1 MQTGELPLDDLLA
14 RLDLPNTQHTWR
26 DTTERAANEGWSYQE
41 FLAVLL
47 VQELNFRQ
55 VSRLHRLCREAQ
67 FPFQKTSEDFDF
79 AQVSACCKEVIKG
92 YMDQSFV
99 AAGRSLLLVGPEK
112 SGKTHL
118 AVAIAYQ
125 GIQNGFD
132 ALYTTAGRML
142 QELDQAVE
150 QGRWREGLAR
160 FTRPDV
166 LIVDEIDETLPRLD
180 RLYLVLNERY
190 AARRSV
196 ILATRTPPGQWAL
209 PQREQMLLASIL
221 EQVIERGQILH
232 LEIVAEDPDPEPEVL
247 SVEDLASSL
256 PPPPPLET
264 LDRTTPPAPQPPRVS
279 GVQERRV
286 HRRYSANFEVNAT
299 SNHNFFTGFCQ
310 DISEGGIF
318 LATHDIRPVGELVD
332 LQFSLPCG
340 HTVRTAG
347 IVRWQRV
354 CATEEGAWPGIGVE
368 FLALSP
374 EDLRA
379 IQAFFAQRE
388 PLFHV

>member
-1 MQTGELPLDDLLA
+1 MQTGELPLEDLLA
-14 RLDLPNTQHTWR
+14 RLDLLHAQHSWR
-26 DTTERAANEGWSYQE
+26 DTAERAANEGWSYQE

-55 VSRLHRLCREAQ
+55 VSRLHRLCKEAQ

-79 AQVSACCKEVIKG
+79 ARVSACCKEVIGG
-92 YMDQSFV
+92 YMDQNFV

-125 GIQNGFD
+125 GIQNSFD
-132 ALYTTAGRML
+132 ALYTTASRML
-142 QELDQAVE
+142 QELAQAVE
-150 QGRWREGLAR
+150 QGRWREALAR
-160 FTRPDV
+160 FTRPDI
-166 LIVDEIDETLPRLD
+166 LIVDEFNETLPRLD
-180 RLYLVLNERY
+180 RIYL
-190 AARRSV
+190 
-196 ILATRTPPGQWAL
+196 
-209 PQREQMLLASIL
+209 
-221 EQVIERGQILH
+221 IERGQILH
-232 LEIVAEDPDPEPEVL
+232 LEVVEEDPAPEPELL

-256 PPPPPLET
+256 PPPPLLEPLDPTT
-264 LDRTTPPAPQPPRVS
+264 LPVPEAPRVS
-279 GVQERRV
+279 SVQERRV
-286 HRRYSANFEVNAT
+286 HRRYSAHFEVNAT

-354 CATEEGAWPGIGVE
+354 CSTEEGAWPGIGVQ

-379 IQAFFAQRE
+379 IQAFFTQRE
-388 PLFHV
+388 PLFHVGEVP